1 MVDGAAVGGLNPV
14 SAFALVGALGVNAHR
29 RSPDRLGVLAGR
41 VPLPH
46 CIEIEGQFLQST
58 RKNTRSTDGLGVILG
73 LLRRCHKKAVTM
85 TATHLLSKCPQCD
98 FAP

>member
-41 VPLPH
+41 VPEYMKVPVL
-46 CIEIEGQFLQST
+46 F
-58 RKNTRSTDGLGVILG
+58 TD
-73 LLRRCHKKAVTM
+73 LLRV
-85 TATHLLSKCPQCD
+85 
-98 FAP
+98 FAA